1 VFDQTGHPTYA
12 TNISQVSM
20 PCSKFSGSYLMDL
33 FKVFRQAYIKL
44 SLACLSQGEKSVHID
59 SEDVLS
65 ALNFSFVSAI
75 VVSVPLAN

>member
-1 VFDQTGHPTYA
+1 
-12 TNISQVSM
+12 
-20 PCSKFSGSYLMDL
+20 MDL

-75 VVSVPLAN
+75 VVSVPLAK